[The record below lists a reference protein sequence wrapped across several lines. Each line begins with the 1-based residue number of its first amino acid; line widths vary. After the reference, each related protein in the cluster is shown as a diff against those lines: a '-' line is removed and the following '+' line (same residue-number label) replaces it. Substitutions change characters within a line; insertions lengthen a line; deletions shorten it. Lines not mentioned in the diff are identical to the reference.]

1 MRFLAG
7 LLLVLVVIA
16 VYLAMLATW
25 ALLRDPTI
33 STAGRVARILMAW
46 LLPIGGPVSILRSIA
61 ELSPESMPPRALT
74 APFSWL
80 WFVSPRAPNAL
91 ADEDDHPGGPGS
103 REYD

>member
-1 MRFLAG
+1 MTFFGG

-33 STAGRVARILMAW
+33 NTAGRVARILVAW
-46 LLPIGGPVSILRSIA
+46 VLPLGGPASALRSVA
-61 ELSPESMPPRALT
+61 ELSPESMPPRVLL

-80 WFVSPRAPNAL
+80 LFVPPRKPNML
-91 ADEDDHPGGPGS
+91 AADDEATDATGYRNHD
-103 REYD
+103 